1 MNDQPYAIILGG
13 TSGLGKDIAI
23 QCLHHGVTP
32 IILGRNIEECQR
44 DPQLTHGLLYG
55 VDLTNPR
62 VFVADEFEQFQQ
74 MIAGCR
80 ITHVFWIAGIPQKN
94 PFNKMSSHDIVEQ
107 IGVHLTGPLLI
118 LNRLFPHLIS
128 LGRPIH
134 LVTISSAMITR
145 QSMGKEVYATL
156 KAAKLTFSREMSA
169 SLTAELPGS
178 LVTVVLPGPMTTSFH
193 DDLIND
199 TNVPLISS
207 ADVAYVIAGQV
218 GLSQGSSFRPV
229 ADIGPFAVLAIEAQP
244 GAFNEIQLKY
254 LFRFHT

>member
-1 MNDQPYAIILGG
+1 MNDRPHAIVLGG

-23 QCLHHGVTP
+23 QCLRHGVTP

-44 DPQLTHGLLYG
+44 DPQLTHGLLYS

-74 MIAGCR
+74 MIAHCR
-80 ITHVFWIAGIPQKN
+80 ITHVFWTAGIPQKD
-94 PFNKMSSHDIVEQ
+94 PFSKMSSHDIVEQ

-118 LNRLFPHLIS
+118 LNRLFLYLIS

-145 QSMGKEVYATL
+145 KSIGKEVYATL
-156 KAAKLTFSREMSA
+156 KAAKLTFSREMSSA
-169 SLTAELPGS
+169 LSVELPGS
-178 LVTVVLPGPMTTSFH
+178 LVTVVLPGPMSTSFH
-193 DDLIND
+193 DNLIND
-199 TNVPLISS
+199 ENATLISS

-229 ADIGPFAVLAIEAQP
+229 ADIGQFAVLAVEAQP
-244 GAFNEIQLKY
+244 GSLNEIQLKY
-254 LFRFHT
+254 LFRFHN